1 MSKELIMSK
10 VAMIMSDSFILI
22 EEFNNAEI
30 DKNLGWLSP
39 PKEWKLNYKGSN
51 LIIKTDMQT
60 DFWQKTHYGFQ
71 ADNGH
76 FLYYEVN
83 GDFRLTTKVKS
94 KPENRY
100 DQAGLMVRFSS
111 DTWLKTSVEFI
122 PDGNSK
128 LGVVVTNQGYSDWS
142 SQEFLEDQISL
153 FYRITRRENN
163 YYVDYSLDGISWSQ
177 IRMTHLVAKTDNI
190 KVGIYACS
198 PQGEGYEAEFDFIKI
213 ENINN
218 DTKVY

>member
-1 MSKELIMSK
+1 
-10 VAMIMSDSFILI
+10 MSDSIILI
-22 EEFNNAEI
+22 DEFNNTEI
-30 DKNLGWLSP
+30 DKNLEWYSP
-39 PKEWKLNYKGSN
+39 PKEWELNPERTN
-51 LIIKTDMQT
+51 LMIKTDKQT

-76 FLYYEVN
+76 FLYYELH

-94 KPENRY
+94 KPKNRY
-100 DQAGLMVRFSS
+100 DQAGLMVRFSNN
-111 DTWLKTSVEFI
+111 TWLKTSVEYI
-122 PDGNSK
+122 PDGHSK

-142 SQEFLEDQISL
+142 SQEFSEDDTSL
-153 FYRITRRENN
+153 FYRMTRRENN
-163 YYVDYSLDGISWSQ
+163 YYVDYSLDGTSWSQ
-177 IRMTHLVAKTDNI
+177 IRMTHLVEETDNI

-198 PQGEGYEAEFDFIKI
+198 PQGEGCEAEFDFIKI

>member
-1 MSKELIMSK
+1 
-10 VAMIMSDSFILI
+10 MSDSIILI
-22 EEFNNAEI
+22 DEFNNTEI
-30 DKNLGWLSP
+30 DKNLEWYSP
-39 PKEWKLNYKGSN
+39 PKEWELNPERSN
-51 LIIKTDMQT
+51 LMIKTDKQT

-76 FLYYEVN
+76 FLYYELH

-94 KPENRY
+94 KPKNRY
-100 DQAGLMVRFSS
+100 DQAGLMVRFSNN
-111 DTWLKTSVEFI
+111 TWLKTSVEYI
-122 PDGNSK
+122 PDGHSK

-142 SQEFLEDQISL
+142 SQEFSEDDTSL

-163 YYVDYSLDGISWSQ
+163 YYVDYSLDGTSWSQ
-177 IRMTHLVAKTDNI
+177 IRMTHLVEETDNI

-198 PQGEGYEAEFDFIKI
+198 PQGEGCEAEFDFIKI